1 MQKVL
6 SGRSSMFPSLE
17 VDKLS
22 AGTEERALQVGLED
36 WADLVEKVEQL
47 VRSGV

>member
-1 MQKVL
+1 
-6 SGRSSMFPSLE
+6 MFPSLE

-22 AGTEERALQVGLED
+22 VVTEERALQVGLED

-47 VRSGV
+47 VRSGVWAGPECEVVD